1 MLKEKI
7 IGLISSYSAA
17 VIFLS
22 LLIFSLFFQRD
33 FLIYRD
39 FSIIWHGA
47 LLTAEGYTPW
57 NDFIMPISPLS
68 IYFVGLF
75 LSLTEKSWLAFQVF
89 QIIMNCILLAF
100 VSIFLIK
107 FEKNKILIILS
118 LFTFTFFYLIFLT
131 HPWYNNFGSFF
142 LLISIILANYHSKVL
157 IFFAG
162 IFSAFTIFIKVD
174 FGFLAALSACSIIFY
189 RFKDNDRRL
198 FIQNI
203 SIFFLGLLSFLIF
216 VISLYQDQVL
226 QKTIEMMSV
235 VSVGRFERIY
245 RILEIRNIFLISIA
259 LWCVFFASKYKKHFF
274 SYGLVIFSSVITSMF
289 GGLEHT
295 HYYFMFT
302 LPPILY
308 FCFQEKG
315 NNKFLF
321 FLLPMIIY
329 LTIPALRLNAHIGEN
344 YLTGSFESE
353 YFNKRNI
360 KSDVEII
367 SLESCSKYL
376 VNVYGPSD
384 FCFLDKMLESRLK
397 ASENETS
404 LILNI
409 SELNFLGAHYQVPPI
424 KNHPLWYKFGQT
436 INKDF
441 IEMIYEEINNG
452 DYKYILVQLVPENY
466 SSGKSRNELINYIK
480 QTKRYSLDEKIYE
493 SPMCMIIGRSI
504 QECGI
509 YSFQKIE

>member
-1 MLKEKI
+1 MFKEKI
-7 IGLISSYSAA
+7 IKLISSYSAV

-22 LLIFSLFFQRD
+22 LLIFCLFLQRD

-47 LLTAEGYTPW
+47 LLVAEGYSPW
-57 NDFIMPISPLS
+57 IDFIMPVSPIS

-75 LSLTEKSWLAFQVF
+75 LSLTEKSWLAFQIS

-100 VSIFLIK
+100 ISIFLIK
-107 FEKNKILIILS
+107 FERNRILIILS
-118 LFTFTFFYLIFLT
+118 LITFAFFYLIFLT

-142 LLISIILANYHSKVL
+142 LLVSIMLANYHSKVL
-157 IFFAG
+157 IFFSG
-162 IFSAFTIFIKVD
+162 IFSALTIFIKVD
-174 FGFLAALSACSIIFY
+174 FGFMAAFSAFAIIFF
-189 RFKDNDRRL
+189 RFKNNERKL
-198 FIQNI
+198 LIQNI
-203 SIFFLGLLSFLIF
+203 SIFFLGLFSFLIF
-216 VISLYQDQVL
+216 FISLYQDQVL
-226 QKTIEMMSV
+226 QTTIETMSI
-235 VSVGRFERIY
+235 VSMGRFERIY
-245 RILEIRNIFLISIA
+245 RILEIKNIFLIYIA
-259 LWCVFFASKYKKHFF
+259 LWCIFFVSKYKKHFF
-274 SYGLVIFSSVITSMF
+274 SYGLVIFSSVITSIF

-295 HYYFMFT
+295 HYYFMFA

-308 FCFQEKG
+308 FCFQEKEK
-315 NNKFLF
+315 NKHLF
-321 FLLPMIIY
+321 VLLPMIIY
-329 LTIPALRLNAHIGEN
+329 LTIPALRLNAHIAEN

-360 KSDVEII
+360 KPDIEII

-384 FCFLDKMLESRLK
+384 FCSLEKMLGIHLK

-404 LILNI
+404 QILNI
-409 SELNFLGAHYQVPPI
+409 SELNFLGAHYRISPK
-424 KNHPLWYKFGQT
+424 KNHPLWYKYGQT
-436 INKDF
+436 INEDF
-441 IEMIYEEINNG
+441 TEIIYAEINNG
-452 DYKYILVQLVPENY
+452 DYKHILVQLVPENY
-466 SSGKSRNELINYIK
+466 SSQKSREELINYIK
-480 QTKRYSLDEKIYE
+480 KTKRYSLDEKIYE

>member
-7 IGLISSYSAA
+7 IKLISSYSAA

-22 LLIFSLFFQRD
+22 LLIFCLFLQRD

-47 LLTAEGYTPW
+47 LLVAEGYTPW
-57 NDFIMPISPLS
+57 NDFIMPVSPLS

-75 LSLTEKSWLAFQVF
+75 LSLTEKSWLAFQIF
-89 QIIMNCILLAF
+89 QIIMNCILLALI
-100 VSIFLIK
+100 SIFLIK
-107 FEKNKILIILS
+107 FERNRILIIIS
-118 LFTFTFFYLIFLT
+118 LITFAFFYLIFLT

-142 LLISIILANYHSKVL
+142 LLVSIILANYRSKAL
-157 IFFAG
+157 IFFSG
-162 IFSAFTIFIKVD
+162 IFSALTIFIKID
-174 FGFLAALSACSIIFY
+174 FGFMAAFSAFAIIFY
-189 RFKDNDRRL
+189 RFKNNDRKLL
-198 FIQNI
+198 FQNI

-216 VISLYQDQVL
+216 FISLYQDQVL
-226 QKTIEMMSV
+226 HTTIETMSI
-235 VSVGRFERIY
+235 VSVGRFERIF
-245 RILEIRNIFLISIA
+245 RILEIKNIFLISIA
-259 LWCVFFASKYKKHFF
+259 LWCLFYASKYKKHFF
-274 SYGLVIFSSVITSMF
+274 SYGLVILSSVITSIF

-295 HYYFMFT
+295 HYYFMFV

-308 FCFQEKG
+308 LCFQEKG
-315 NNKFLF
+315 KNKHLF

-329 LTIPALRLNAHIGEN
+329 ITIPALRLNAHIAEN

-360 KSDVEII
+360 KSDIEII

-384 FCFLDKMLESRLK
+384 FCSLDKILESRLK
-397 ASENETS
+397 ASGNETNQ
-404 LILNI
+404 ILNF
-409 SELNFLGAHYQVPPI
+409 SELNFLSTHYRISPI
-424 KNHPLWYKFGQT
+424 KNHPLWYKYGQT
-436 INKDF
+436 INKNF

-452 DYKYILVQLVPENY
+452 DYKHILVQNVPENY
-466 SSGKSRNELINYIK
+466 SSHKSRKELINYIK
-480 QTKRYSLDEKIYE
+480 QTKRYSLDEKIYK
-493 SPMCMIIGRSI
+493 SPMCMIIGRPI

-509 YSFQKIE
+509 YFFQQIE